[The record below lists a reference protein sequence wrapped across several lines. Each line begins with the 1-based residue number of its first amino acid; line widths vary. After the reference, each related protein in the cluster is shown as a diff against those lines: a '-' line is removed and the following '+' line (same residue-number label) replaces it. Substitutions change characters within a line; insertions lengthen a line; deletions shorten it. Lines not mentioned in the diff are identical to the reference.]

1 MIFYLER
8 KSYNIDAKAS
18 DHNGTSVV
26 INKSLTIGNKQYQ
39 LRSIIYHK
47 GADEN
52 MYGHFTCNC
61 LVDCRPFVSG
71 RRSKDYAQW
80 FEFDED
86 KPIPLTE
93 DDAISSD
100 EVKKGCS
107 LLFYQQRDKKIE
119 VIKGHE
125 SQWGRTDNGSFSIIP
140 QEMRHIGDNCFANV
154 VFQSLA
160 FLDFRDEADH
170 YMHST
175 STWANLAKKEQSK
188 SFPSNLIY
196 HSGFIDMF
204 LTKIFRDFQAV
215 GD

>member
-1 MIFYLER
+1 MLNKRLERKSVKARNYEHCTMKTTQIEEQTFIRLPEVMIFQLER
-8 KSYNIDAKAS
+8 KSYNIEANAS

-61 LVDCRPFVSG
+61 LVDCRPFVTG
-71 RRSKDYAQW
+71 RRSKNYAQW

-107 LLFYQQRDKKIE
+107 LLFYQQREKKIE
-119 VIKGHE
+119 VI
-125 SQWGRTDNGSFSIIP
+125 NG
-140 QEMRHIGDNCFANV
+140 N
-154 VFQSLA
+154 
-160 FLDFRDEADH
+160 
-170 YMHST
+170 
-175 STWANLAKKEQSK
+175 
-188 SFPSNLIY
+188 
-196 HSGFIDMF
+196 
-204 LTKIFRDFQAV
+204 
-215 GD
+215 